1 MHKNEIEKLNKE
13 IIEKEILI
21 NSLKKENE
29 KLNNIIINDKEKISL
44 KT

>member
-21 NSLKKENE
+21 NSLKKR
-29 KLNNIIINDKEKISL
+29 KRKVK
-44 KT
+44 